1 MKIENKKRFII
12 KRLNGTE
19 KDYAIDEDEIIYIGS
34 RMDVKD
40 KTKHVEYYL
49 ETDLEDIVV
58 ISKRDY
64 EQLRACIGNV
74 NNCEEAK
81 DDK

>member
-1 MKIENKKRFII
+1 MKIENRKRFII
-12 KRLNGTE
+12 KRLDG
-19 KDYAIDEDEIIYIGS
+19 KDDHVTVDEDEIFYIGS
-34 RMDVKD
+34 RIAVKD
-40 KTKHVEYYL
+40 KTKRIEYYL

-58 ISKRDY
+58 ISKKDY
-64 EQLRACIGNV
+64 KQLKSLHCNV